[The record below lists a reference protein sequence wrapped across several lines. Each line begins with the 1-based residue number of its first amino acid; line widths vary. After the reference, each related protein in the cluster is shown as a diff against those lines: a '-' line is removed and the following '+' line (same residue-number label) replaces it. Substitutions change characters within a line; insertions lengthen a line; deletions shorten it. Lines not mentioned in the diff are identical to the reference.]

1 MVGGGNMPGGHDFG
15 PRRNLRRNKRKL
27 QSECSA
33 FHMYFYGGDIYVN
46 AGADGLDANGN
57 IVISGG
63 NLEIWGASTGADGD
77 FLDYYGDVTIS
88 GGTLFGGGN
97 AGMIT
102 PSNWKNSQNKIL
114 GSYSVSANSVVNIMS
129 GTTTI
134 KSYTAPKNVGYL
146 YYTSPDADSNY
157 KFSIGTSSS
166 TSGNNS
172 SSTDT
177 DEADTSDDA
186 SDDASDDDSDDD
198 DIIEFFNYNEG
209 KIQKVEFNIL
219 FMLLFAI
226 LL

>member
-1 MVGGGNMPGGHDFG
+1 MTKYRFV
-15 PRRNLRRNKRKL
+15 
-27 QSECSA
+27 
-33 FHMYFYGGDIYVN
+33 
-46 AGADGLDANGN
+46 
-57 IVISGG
+57 SG
-63 NLEIWGASTGADGD
+63 GASTGADGE
-77 FLDYYGDVTIS
+77 FLDYYGDVIIS

-97 AGMIT
+97 AKMIT
-102 PSNWKNSQNKIL
+102 PSSWKNSQNKIL

-129 GTTTI
+129 GTSTI

-177 DEADTSDDA
+177 DEADTSDDT
-186 SDDASDDDSDDD
+186 SDDVSDEVSDDDSDDD
-198 DIIEFFNYNEG
+198 DIIEFFNYNG
-209 KIQKVEFNIL
+209 GQIQKVVFNIL
-219 FMLLFAI
+219 FMLLFTI